1 MNNSPKIALIGLGYW
16 GKNLAR
22 NLYDLKVLNGICD
35 NNLDNLDKYKSIY
48 KDINYFSSIEELL
61 NSDIDAVVI
70 ATPAITHGSLV
81 KKALNAKKHVFVEKP
96 LCLDYEEGLEL
107 KKIAKNHNLKLMV
120 GHLLLYHPAF
130 ISLKEVFNNL

>member
-35 NNLDNLDKYKSIY
+35 NNADNLDKYKSIY

-81 KKALNAKKHVFVEKP
+81 KKAMNANKAVIAEKGIRRII
-96 LCLDYEEGLEL
+96 YS
-107 KKIAKNHNLKLMV
+107 KIDH
-120 GHLLLYHPAF
+120 HLLYQGF
-130 ISLKEVFNNL
+130 FESKD